1 MEYDKIIVTIMVLFC
16 AIVMAK
22 VSRAEPAPQCKLEQP
37 YRCVPAYG
45 NKIVCGCGL

>member
-1 MEYDKIIVTIMVLFC
+1 MNFEKTVIIIMVIFC

-22 VSRAEPAPQCKLEQP
+22 VSRAEVAPQCKLEQP

-45 NKIVCGCGL
+45 NKIICGCGL

>member
-1 MEYDKIIVTIMVLFC
+1 MNFEKTIVICLVFFC

-22 VSRAEPAPQCKLEQP
+22 VSRAEPITQCKLEQP

>member
-1 MEYDKIIVTIMVLFC
+1 MEYDKIIVICLVVFC
-16 AIVMAK
+16 GIVMAK
-22 VSRAEPAPQCKLEQP
+22 VSRADTLPKCGMYEP

>member
-1 MEYDKIIVTIMVLFC
+1 MDYDKIIVIVLVVFC
-16 AIVMAK
+16 GIVMAK
-22 VSRAEPAPQCKLEQP
+22 VSRAETITKCEMYKP

>member
-1 MEYDKIIVTIMVLFC
+1 MEFNKIIVITLVLFC
-16 AIVMAK
+16 AVVMAK
-22 VSRAEPAPQCKLEQP
+22 VSKAETYPQCKLEKP